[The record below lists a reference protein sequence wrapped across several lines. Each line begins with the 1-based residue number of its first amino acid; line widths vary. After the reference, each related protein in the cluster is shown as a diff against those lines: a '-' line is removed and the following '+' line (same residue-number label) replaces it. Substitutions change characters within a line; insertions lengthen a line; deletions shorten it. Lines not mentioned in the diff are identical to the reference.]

1 MELVAQVLVVVLV
14 AWLTVALVGDASIEA
29 RHPAPIGVGVP
40 PRDPRGVVRFPSLR
54 SITHRRPFPPMP
66 RWRGEQKG
74 W

>member
-1 MELVAQVLVVVLV
+1 LDIVVQILVVAIV
-14 AWLTVALVGDASIEA
+14 AWLSVAVVAGGDVEA

-40 PRDPRGVVRFPSLR
+40 PREPRGQIFPSLR
-54 SITHRRPFPPMP
+54 SMLNRRPFPPMP